1 MKYIHYG
8 CKSFQRERFMPI
20 RNRERGF
27 ITKPYGGFWASPVS
41 TRYGWK
47 DFCVREDFEA
57 DLTQFFTFT
66 LSKKARVLKIKS
78 FNDLAGLPR
87 ISVEPFEDEVYL
99 DFESL
104 AKRWD
109 AIEVTFYGGGIFH
122 RKRKSY
128 DLVRALRFWD
138 CDSLLVL
145 NPDVV
150 CS

>member
-1 MKYIHYG
+1 MKKYIHYG
-8 CKSFQRERFMPI
+8 CKSFQRERFMPV

-27 ITKPYGGFWASPVS
+27 ITKPYGGF
-41 TRYGWK
+41 Y
-47 DFCVREDFEA
+47 FEA

-66 LSKKARVLKIKS
+66 LSKKARVLKIES

-87 ISVEPFEDEVYL
+87 TSVEPFEDEVYL

-109 AIEVTFYGGGIFH
+109 AIGVTFYRGGLLQRSH
-122 RKRKSY
+122 KSY
-128 DLVRALRFWD
+128 DLVNALRFWD

-145 NPDVV
+145 NPDVIV